1 MKRNKSK
8 NWVSPR
14 HQAIKYFYGHL
25 QKAGLNFDW
34 DTAAKLYDIANR
46 DFPRIR
52 AKELPS
58 KGTLERVE
66 VIGFDEHGQKIVME
80 AAKPSW
86 AQRRMK
92 RKRWKTLFSQR
103 TRKGAFNFMQLIRGK
118 KFGIGYVG
126 GNHYDFCYIN
136 PTIGE
141 ILGEMCNYTTRR
153 KDV

>member
-1 MKRNKSK
+1 MKRAKPK
-8 NWVSPR
+8 NWVNPR
-14 HQAIKYFYGHL
+14 HQAIKNFYAYLHKQGVNL
-25 QKAGLNFDW
+25 DFD
-34 DTAAKLYDIANR
+34 TCSKLYVGILK

-66 VIGFDEHGQKIVME
+66 TILYDEHGQRAVIE

-86 AQRRMK
+86 AQRRRK
-92 RKRWKTLFSQR
+92 PKRWKTLFSQR

-141 ILGEMCNYTTRR
+141 ILGEMCKYTTMR